1 MTARRPPQR
10 NNNSKMATATINGAQ
25 FSIIIL
31 PPQISSIGSG
41 AKVAATKRKTFGEM
55 TRRLM
60 SHCHKRRAR
69 SADHA
74 THLRICASTWHESR
88 SLRLASRLNHTKI
101 PRKTCGRPTEA
112 QEGLGSPTKIQRKPK
127 ERIHTSCRS
136 CEPRF

>member
-1 MTARRPPQR
+1 MSKHDGTETNPLKYKFIDGVTVEQHQTQRMRKNDGTEAPQR
-10 NNNSKMATATINGAQ
+10 NNNSKMATSTINGAQ
-25 FSIIIL
+25 HSIIIL

-74 THLRICASTWHESR
+74 THLRICANT
-88 SLRLASRLNHTKI
+88 
-101 PRKTCGRPTEA
+101 
-112 QEGLGSPTKIQRKPK
+112 
-127 ERIHTSCRS
+127 
-136 CEPRF
+136 